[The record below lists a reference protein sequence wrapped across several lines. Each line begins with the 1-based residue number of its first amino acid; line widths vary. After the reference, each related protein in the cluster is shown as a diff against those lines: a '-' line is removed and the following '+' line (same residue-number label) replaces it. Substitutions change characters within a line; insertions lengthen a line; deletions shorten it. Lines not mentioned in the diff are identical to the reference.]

1 MVQERIAVI
10 EDDEDIQELIR
21 YHLGKEGY
29 HVQSHTRGEV
39 GLRQIRDKAPDLVLL
54 DLMLPGMDGL
64 QVCRHLKT
72 DPRTAGIPVIII
84 SARGEEADVVVG
96 LELGA
101 DDYLAKPFSH
111 RVLLARIRAVLRRRA
126 AAVDDRDAVLHRG
139 DLCIDPARHEVTL
152 AETRLPLTVT
162 EFGVLHLLAGKPG
175 WVFTRQQIVD
185 AVRGAD
191 YAVTERSVDVQIVGL
206 RRKLGG
212 GARLIETV
220 RGIGYRFIEDYES
233 AEP

>member
-1 MVQERIAVI
+1 MAQEQIVVI

-21 YHLGKEGY
+21 YNLGKEGY
-29 HVQSHTRGEV
+29 HVVSFVRGEEGV
-39 GLRQIRDKAPDLVLL
+39 RHIRQKAPNLVLL
-54 DLMLPGMDGL
+54 DLMLPGIDGL
-64 QVCRHLKT
+64 QICRLLKS
-72 DPRTAGIPVIII
+72 DARTAGIPVVII

-101 DDYLAKPFSH
+101 DDYLAKPFSP
-111 RVLLARIRAVLRRRA
+111 RVLVARLRAVLRRRA
-126 AAVDDRDAVLHRG
+126 MVEDAREAVLHRG
-139 DLCIDPARHEVTL
+139 DLSIDPARHEATL
-152 AETRLPLTVT
+152 AGRRLVLTPT

-175 WVFTRQQIVD
+175 WVFTRKQIVD

-206 RRKLGG
+206 RKKLGD

-220 RGIGYRFIEDYES
+220 RGIGYRFLEETETES
-233 AEP
+233 T

>member
-1 MVQERIAVI
+1 
-10 EDDEDIQELIR
+10 
-21 YHLGKEGY
+21 
-29 HVQSHTRGEV
+29 
-39 GLRQIRDKAPDLVLL
+39 
-54 DLMLPGMDGL
+54 
-64 QVCRHLKT
+64 
-72 DPRTAGIPVIII
+72 
-84 SARGEEADVVVG
+84 VVG

-111 RVLLARIRAVLRRRA
+111 RVLLARIRAVLRRRNA
-126 AAVDDRDAVLHRG
+126 VVDDREAVLHRG
-139 DLCIDPARHEVTL
+139 DLRIDPARHEVTL
-152 AETRLPLTVT
+152 AEIRLPLTVT

-233 AEP
+233 AAT